1 MKFRYLLFTSILIA
15 SAYQVHASA
24 GIGRNDDDVNGVVMD
39 AGTRKP
45 LKDVSVIA
53 IMNSKKE
60 KVVISDANGGF
71 SLDDLKPGTYKLI
84 FEKDGYKRMVRDKV
98 VIPSNPS
105 APIQVKIEMEESHT
119 ASERGP
125 SVWHFF
131 DY

>member
-1 MKFRYLLFTSILIA
+1 MKTRYFILSGILLFSSFLA
-15 SAYQVHASA
+15 KANS
-24 GIGRNDDDVNGVVMD
+24 GIGKIDDDVNGIVMD

-60 KVVISDANGGF
+60 KVVISDKNGGF
-71 SLDDLKPGTYKLI
+71 SLDDLKPGTYKLV
-84 FEKDGYKRMVRDKV
+84 FEKDGYKRITKEKV
-98 VIPSNPS
+98 VISSTSS
-105 APIQVKIEMEESHT
+105 APILVNIEMEESHT